1 MKNRHAASDALRLG
15 GALLLGSIPVSN
27 IISRAT
33 IGQDLRAVGTGTVS
47 PANLYQVGGIRPF
60 TLACLLDLGK
70 GGISAA
76 LVRYRHPVLVAA
88 AAGLAV
94 TGHNWSLFQGGAGGR
109 GVLPATGILLV
120 AAPPG
125 AALIAGGIAVGYV
138 ADDNALVCF
147 VAQLLLVP
155 ALAVVRGR
163 DGALLGLAMVVPM
176 LIKRLLGNRPLT
188 PEQLRQTYVT
198 RLIYDRDAR
207 AERRGRRWR
216 R

>member
-1 MKNRHAASDALRLG
+1 MGKGYEASDALRLG

-27 IISRAT
+27 IISRVTA
-33 IGQDLRAVGTGTVS
+33 GQDLRDVGTGTVS
-47 PANLYQVGGIRPF
+47 PSNLYRVAGIRPF
-60 TLACLLDLGK
+60 TVACLLDLGK

-76 LVRYRHPVLVAA
+76 LVRHRHPALVAA

-94 TGHNWSLFQGGAGGR
+94 TGHNWSLFQAWAGGR
-109 GVLPATGILLV
+109 GLLPATGILLV

-125 AALIAGGIAVGYV
+125 AALIVGGIAGGYV

-147 VAQLLLVP
+147 GAQLLLVP
-155 ALAVVRGR
+155 VLAAVRGR
-163 DGALLGLAMVVPM
+163 EGALLGLAMVVPM
-176 LIKRLLGNRPLT
+176 LVKRLLGNRPLT
-188 PEQLRQTYVT
+188 PQQLRQTYVT

-207 AERRGRRWR
+207 AERREGRWR